1 MKAVLAI
8 VFCLSVANS
17 AVLKFRE
24 YEEQWQ
30 AWKSF
35 HDKSYQTDT
44 EEQARYAIWRDNLR
58 VCHSRMKYYILL
70 KRSSS
75 YCQNHSTNLARFIG
89 GA

>member
-58 VCHSRMKYYILL
+58 VCH
-70 KRSSS
+70 
-75 YCQNHSTNLARFIG
+75 
-89 GA
+89 

>member
-1 MKAVLAI
+1 MMKAVLAF
-8 VFCLSVANS
+8 VLCLSVANS

-35 HDKSYQTDT
+35 HDKSYLTDT

-58 VCHSRMKYYILL
+58 VCNSRMKYYMRMRIGNSN
-70 KRSSS
+70 RPN
-75 YCQNHSTNLARFIG
+75 CSTRVV
-89 GA
+89 